1 MFTLYE
7 AVPQMVNAFHYSHD
21 LPVATAVKTLTNS
34 GLFTEVTE
42 DNGVITL
49 SRNGSDYKLHRGTV
63 VVLHDTDNFSLIDD
77 ITFFSQYAE
86 LITVEASEFENLVE
100 RVNDLEVFVKAA
112 KETAEKPVGKTTAEK
127 PVGKTTEKSSKKVEK
142 ELDPP
147 AATE

>member
-7 AVPQMVNAFHYSHD
+7 AVPQTVNAFHYSHD
-21 LPVATAVKTLTNS
+21 TSADTAVKTLTNS

-100 RVNDLEVFVKAA
+100 RVNDLEAFVKAA
-112 KETAEKPVGKTTAEK
+112 KETAEKPVGKTA
-127 PVGKTTEKSSKKVEK
+127 EKSSKKVEK

>member
-100 RVNDLEVFVKAA
+100 RVNDLEAFVKAA
-112 KETAEKPVGKTTAEK
+112 KETAEKSVGKTTA
-127 PVGKTTEKSSKKVEK
+127 EKSSKKVEK

>member
-21 LPVATAVKTLTNS
+21 LPVATAVETLTKS

-42 DNGVITL
+42 ANGVITL

-100 RVNDLEVFVKAA
+100 RVNDLEAFVKAA
-112 KETAEKPVGKTTAEK
+112 KETAEK

>member
-42 DNGVITL
+42 ANGVITL

-100 RVNDLEVFVKAA
+100 RVNDLEAFVKAA
-112 KETAEKPVGKTTAEK
+112 KETAEKPVGKTAEK
-127 PVGKTTEKSSKKVEK
+127 PVGKTAEKSSKKVEK

>member
-100 RVNDLEVFVKAA
+100 RVNDLEAFVKAA
-112 KETAEKPVGKTTAEK
+112 KETAEKPAKETAEK

>member
-1 MFTLYE
+1 
-7 AVPQMVNAFHYSHD
+7 MVNAFHYSHD

-42 DNGVITL
+42 ANGVITL

-86 LITVEASEFENLVE
+86 LITVEVSEFENLVE
-100 RVNDLEVFVKAA
+100 RVNDLEAFVKAA
-112 KETAEKPVGKTTAEK
+112 KETAEKPVGKTTEEK